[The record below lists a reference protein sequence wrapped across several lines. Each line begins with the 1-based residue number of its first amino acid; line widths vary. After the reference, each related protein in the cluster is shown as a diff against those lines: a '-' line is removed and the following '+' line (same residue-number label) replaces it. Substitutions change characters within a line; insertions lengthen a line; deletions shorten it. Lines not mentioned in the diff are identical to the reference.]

1 MQSFSSRYFQ
11 LQTLLP
17 ALALLQYAC
26 AATVVPDP
34 CITLRTAA
42 SNNRQ
47 AVFASDCSRLS
58 RHQRLPTQTQQVQD
72 NARRRAKMPLD
83 PYSCTPPC
91 PMHLLDTQEP
101 RLLLEAS
108 EISDE
113 SVDTLS
119 HSYGKRSAQ
128 DDGPAGTSA
137 NGNSSA
143 HGDEPA
149 GTSAGPPSS
158 NGRASSLEGGRDK
171 GSPTD
176 TQDRKPDEPASQSSG
191 MPCKRCYPCPSD
203 AEDPVNAKKLW
214 GADMD
219 SESMKQRIQEDV
231 LKLVSG
237 RISELEANVSILQSE
252 NSVLKADNAE
262 LKAKDTLHAT
272 KIVDLQADNAELK
285 AKVTLH
291 ATKIV
296 DLQGDMVRVKS
307 ETHALCVDKALI
319 ASSQIILRFLGR
331 QDRQQSRTSLV
342 RQAYEERV
350 LRDANSRSKVE
361 EMLRTGLNII
371 DVAQHSSTVDLLD
384 DILNDRNG
392 VAHPAMG
399 SCGAMVMDTIIKNLE
414 DYWVGNAV
422 SPKQRLILAVLKRS
436 REIGN
441 VDRLVLLDGVA

>member
-1 MQSFSSRYFQ
+1 
-11 LQTLLP
+11 
-17 ALALLQYAC
+17 
-26 AATVVPDP
+26 
-34 CITLRTAA
+34 
-42 SNNRQ
+42 
-47 AVFASDCSRLS
+47 
-58 RHQRLPTQTQQVQD
+58 
-72 NARRRAKMPLD
+72 
-83 PYSCTPPC
+83 
-91 PMHLLDTQEP
+91 
-101 RLLLEAS
+101 LLLEAS

-158 NGRASSLEGGRDK
+158 NGRASSLEALGGRDK

-262 LKAKDTLHAT
+262 LKAK
-272 KIVDLQADNAELK
+272 
-285 AKVTLH
+285 VTLH
-291 ATKIV
+291 ATKTV

-350 LRDANSRSKVE
+350 PRDANSRSKVE

>member
-34 CITLRTAA
+34 RITLRTAA

-47 AVFASDCSRLS
+47 AVFASDCS

-158 NGRASSLEGGRDK
+158 NGRASSLEALGGRDK

-262 LKAKDTLHAT
+262 LK
-272 KIVDLQADNAELK
+272 
-285 AKVTLH
+285 
-291 ATKIV
+291 
-296 DLQGDMVRVKS
+296 GDMVRVKS

-350 LRDANSRSKVE
+350 PRDANSRSKVE